1 MMGNSGETVL
11 PLHTCKRNLAND
23 FSAFFYNKILTI
35 RSELGLPGLYKCG
48 SMTTSFSGTPLSTFM
63 DATEIEIRNII
74 KLSPAKSCELDPLPT
89 WLLKECIAELV
100 PTITDIVNMSLRDS
114 LMPKSL
120 KTALIRPL
128 LKKTGLDSDILKNY
142 RPVSNLTFISKVIEK
157 VVSGRLNEHLI
168 KNSMFDPLQSA
179 YRDKHST
186 ETALIKVQNDIL
198 SALDTGSS
206 AILLML
212 DLSATFDT
220 IDHDILLSRLCNV
233 YGITGNAL
241 DWFRSYLTGRIQRVV
256 IENAVSG
263 DQELGFGVPQ
273 GSVLGPKIY
282 CMYTKPVSDIIQR
295 HGLSHHS
302 YADDTQLYMTI
313 DHSKNNW
320 RDGLARIQLCVSE
333 IREWMNQNM
342 LKLNDD
348 KIELSVFTSKYK
360 QDLYNDTVEDCSSQV
375 KDLGVIFD
383 RVLSLRQHVSY
394 TSKTCRFHLRN
405 ISRIGKYIPQD
416 TSVVLVKSLVMSRL
430 DYSNG
435 LFYGLPKCTVS
446 GLQAVQ
452 NSAARIVTQ
461 ERLRDHD
468 SMSRALIGLHWLPV
482 DKRIEFKGYLY
493 ELVVPYVPRR
503 VLRSAELNLLTVP
516 PEKPGK
522 YGSRSF
528 ARASANL

>member
-1 MMGNSGETVL
+1 
-11 PLHTCKRNLAND
+11 
-23 FSAFFYNKILTI
+23 
-35 RSELGLPGLYKCG
+35 
-48 SMTTSFSGTPLSTFM
+48 
-63 DATEIEIRNII
+63 
-74 KLSPAKSCELDPLPT
+74 
-89 WLLKECIAELV
+89 
-100 PTITDIVNMSLRDS
+100 
-114 LMPKSL
+114 MPKSL

-198 SALDTGSS
+198 SALDAGSS

-212 DLSATFDT
+212 DLSAAFDT

-233 YGITGNAL
+233 YGITGDAL

-256 IENAVSG
+256 IEDAVSG

-295 HGLSHHS
+295 HGLSYHS
-302 YADDTQLYMTI
+302 YADDTQLYMTM
-313 DHSKNNW
+313 DHSNNNW

-348 KIELSVFTSKYK
+348 KTELIVFTSKYK
-360 QDLYNDTVEDCSSQV
+360 QDLYNDLSITIGDTVVDCSSQV
-375 KDLGVIFD
+375 KNLGVIFD

-405 ISRIGKYIPQD
+405 ISRIRKYIPQD
-416 TSVVLVKSLVMSRL
+416 TGVVLVKSLVMSRL

-446 GLQAVQ
+446 GLQGVQ

-482 DKRIEFKGYLY
+482 DKRIEYKLLLYTYKALHDLAPGYLC

-516 PEKPGK
+516 PGKPGK

-528 ARASANL
+528 ARASANLWNSLRGERAAWLKNSPTLESFKRNLKTFLFWERFPS